1 LKKEQ
6 RLMVQKQRK
15 RLGDLLVEAG
25 IISEAEL
32 MTALAEQKKTRN
44 RLGDQL
50 AAMKLVNEQQI
61 IEVLEFQLG
70 IPQVNLYKQKIEPNL
85 FSIISEEMARRY
97 LLIPIRKE
105 GNRLIVAMADPLDY
119 FALDDLRLSTG
130 FEIQPVIAKKQELQL
145 ALNRY
150 YGMQKSIDQM
160 MKDIPTN
167 EDDQA
172 FLEAQQSDDSPVARM
187 VDQLLQQAVQIG
199 ASDVHIDPHEF
210 ETHIRFRVDGVL
222 RTEKTVPKTMQNIL
236 VSRIKIMASLNIAEK
251 RLPQDGRFKIDV
263 DLRKI
268 DLRVSCLPT
277 IYGEKIVMRLLDT
290 GSVSLGLEHLEF
302 SPGNEE
308 NIRKMIT
315 SAYGIILVTGPT
327 GSGKS
332 TTLYTALQEMNKD
345 SVNIITVEDPVEYQV
360 RGINQVQVNANI
372 GMTFAAGLR
381 SILRQDP
388 DIVMV
393 GEIRDTETAEIAL
406 RAALTGHI
414 VLSTLHTN
422 NAVSAISRLI
432 DMGIEPFL
440 VSSAILGVVGQ
451 RLVRRVCPTCAV
463 PHRLTPE
470 EEENFSSRGI
480 SVKRIVK
487 GEGCA
492 ACNSTGYRGR
502 MALHETVLA
511 DDHLREMVTQKLPT
525 SQFLKYVKEKGFKS
539 MFEDG
544 LMKVAEGKTTLE
556 EVYRVTME

>member
-1 LKKEQ
+1 
-6 RLMVQKQRK
+6 MVQKQRK

-25 IISEAEL
+25 IISEAQL

-50 AAMKLVNEQQI
+50 SAMKLVNEQQI
-61 IEVLEFQLG
+61 IEVLEVQLG

-85 FSIISEEMARRY
+85 INIISEEMARRY
-97 LLIPIRKE
+97 LLIPVRKE

-160 MKDIPTN
+160 LKDIPTN

-236 VSRIKIMASLNIAEK
+236 VSRIKIMSSLNIAEK
-251 RLPQDGRFKIDV
+251 RLPQDGRFKMDV

-277 IYGEKIVMRLLDT
+277 VYGEKIVMRLLDT
-290 GSVSLGLEHLEF
+290 GSVSLGLDHLEF
-302 SPGNEE
+302 LPKNEE
-308 NIRKMIT
+308 NIRKMIS

-332 TTLYTALQEMNKD
+332 TTLYTALQEINKD
-345 SVNIITVEDPVEYQV
+345 SVNIITVEDPVEYLV
-360 RGINQVQVNANI
+360 KGINQVQVNANI

-406 RAALTGHI
+406 RAALTGHL

-451 RLVRRVCPTCAV
+451 RLVRRVCPSCAA
-463 PHRLTPE
+463 PHQLTPE
-470 EEENFSSRGI
+470 EEEIFSSRGI

-511 DDHLREMVTQKLPT
+511 DDHLREMITQKLPS
-525 SQFLKYVKEKGFKS
+525 SQFLKYVHDKGFTS

>member
-1 LKKEQ
+1 
-6 RLMVQKQRK
+6 MAQKQRK

-25 IISEAEL
+25 VISEAQL
-32 MTALAEQKKTRN
+32 MTALAEQKKTKN

-50 AAMKLVNEQQI
+50 AAMNLVSEQQI

-70 IPQVNLYKQKIEPNL
+70 IPHVNLYKQKIDPNL
-85 FSIISEEMARRY
+85 INVISDEMARRY
-97 LLIPIRKE
+97 QMIPIRKE
-105 GNRLIVAMADPLDY
+105 GNILVVAMADPLDY

-130 FEIQPVIAKKQELQL
+130 FDIQPAIAKKQELQL
-145 ALNRY
+145 AINRY
-150 YGMQKSIDQM
+150 YGMQKSIEQM
-160 MKDIPTN
+160 LKDIPTD

-172 FLEAQQSDDSPVARM
+172 YIEAQQSDDSPVARM
-187 VDQLLQQAVQIG
+187 VNQLLQQAVQIG
-199 ASDVHIDPHEF
+199 ASDIHIDPHEY

-236 VSRIKIMASLNIAEK
+236 VSRIKIMSNLNIAEK

-263 DLRKI
+263 DFRKI

-277 IYGEKIVMRLLDT
+277 IFGEKIVMRLLDT
-290 GSVSLGLEHLEF
+290 GTVSLGIEHLAF
-302 SPGNEE
+302 SGENEE
-308 NIRKMIT
+308 NVRKMIK

-332 TTLYTALQEMNKD
+332 TTLYTALQEINTD
-345 SVNIITVEDPVEYQV
+345 FVNIITVEDPVEYQV
-360 RGINQVQVNANI
+360 KGINQVQVNTAI
-372 GMTFAAGLR
+372 GMSFAAGLR

-406 RAALTGHI
+406 RAALTGHL

-422 NAVSAISRLI
+422 DAISAISRLI

-440 VSSAILGVVGQ
+440 VSSALLGVIGQ
-451 RLVRRVCPTCAV
+451 RLVRRVCPACATT
-463 PHRLTPE
+463 HKLAYE
-470 EEENFSSRGI
+470 EEELFISRGL
-480 SVKRIVK
+480 SVNHIVK

-502 MALHETVLA
+502 IGLHETVLA
-511 DDHLREMVTQKLPT
+511 DDKLREMITHKLPAA
-525 SQFLKYVKEKGFKS
+525 QFLKHAQEKGFKS
-539 MFEDG
+539 MYEDG
-544 LMKVAEGKTTLE
+544 LIKVSEGKTTLE

>member
-1 LKKEQ
+1 
-6 RLMVQKQRK
+6 MVQKQRK

-25 IISEAEL
+25 VISEAQL
-32 MTALAEQKKTRN
+32 MTALAEQKKTKN

-61 IEVLEFQLG
+61 IEVLELQLG
-70 IPQVNLYKQKIEPNL
+70 IPLVNLYKQKIDPNL
-85 FSIISEEMARRY
+85 LNIISDEMARRY
-97 LLIPIRKE
+97 QLIPVRKE
-105 GNRLIVAMADPLDY
+105 GNILVVAMADPLDY

-130 FEIQPVIAKKQELQL
+130 FEIHPAIAKKQEIKL
-145 ALNRY
+145 AINRY

-160 MKDIPTN
+160 LKDIPTD

-172 FLEAQQSDDSPVARM
+172 YLEAQQSDDSPVARM
-187 VDQLLQQAVQIG
+187 VNQLLQQAVQIG
-199 ASDVHIDPHEF
+199 ASDVHIDPHEY

-222 RTEKTVPKTMQNIL
+222 RTEKIVPKTMQNIV
-236 VSRIKIMASLNIAEK
+236 VSRIKIISNLNIAEK
-251 RLPQDGRFKIDV
+251 RLPQDGRFKMDV

-290 GSVSLGLEHLEF
+290 GSVSLGIEQLAF
-302 SPGNEE
+302 SKENEE
-308 NIRKMIT
+308 KVRKMIA
-315 SAYGIILVTGPT
+315 SAYGIMLVTGPT

-332 TTLYTALQEMNKD
+332 TTLYTALQEINTD

-360 RGINQVQVNANI
+360 NGINQVQVNTNI

-393 GEIRDTETAEIAL
+393 GEIRDTVTAEIAL
-406 RAALTGHI
+406 RAALTGHL

-422 NAVSAISRLI
+422 DAVSAISRLI

-451 RLVRRVCPTCAV
+451 RLVRRVCPSCATT
-463 PHRLTPE
+463 HMLSPE
-470 EEENFSSRGI
+470 EGEIFTSRGI
-480 SVKRIVK
+480 SVKHIVK

-492 ACNSTGYRGR
+492 ACNSTGYKGR
-502 MALHETVLA
+502 MALQETVLA
-511 DDHLREMVTQKLPT
+511 DDQLREMITQKLPS
-525 SQFLKYVKEKGFKS
+525 SQFLNYVKQKGFKT

-544 LMKVAEGKTTLE
+544 LMKIAEVKTTLE